1 MAAKSRRKSAAPRA
15 KRRAKRPGPTRRW
28 SAAVTQRS
36 DALDLEN
43 KVFAQG
49 DPKKVAR
56 SLKRSAERSTRRK
69 GTPYQSAMSM
79 LNFYINRAGRNLP
92 AARKKILAQ
101 AKVELKR
108 VFGRD

>member
-1 MAAKSRRKSAAPRA
+1 MAAKSRRKSTAPRA
-15 KRRAKRPGPTRRW
+15 KRATKRGGSTRRW
-28 SAAVTQRS
+28 SARVTQHS

-43 KVFAQG
+43 KVFAQS

-69 GTPYQSAMSM
+69 GTPLQSAMSM

-92 AARKKILAQ
+92 ASQKKTLAAAKDELRKL
-101 AKVELKR
+101 
-108 VFGRD
+108 FGRA